1 MAAKVYYDADASL
14 LPLAGKTVA
23 VIGYGSQGHAQA
35 GNLKDA
41 GVHVLVGLYEG
52 SARWRTAEHDGF
64 EVGTVRQVADAAD
77 YIQILIPDERQAA
90 VYAEHIRPALRAGK
104 TLGFS
109 HGFSIHYH
117 QVVPPPDVDVVM
129 VAPKAPGHMFR
140 RLVQSGEGVPAL
152 LAVQQDASG
161 EATTRA
167 LAYARAVGC
176 TRAGVIETTFREET
190 ESDLFGEQNVL
201 CGGLTALMTAGFE
214 TLVAAGYAPEI
225 AYFECVHEMKL
236 IVDLVYEGGLAG
248 MRYSVSDTAEYGD
261 FSNGPRL
268 VDQHVRA
275 AMADSLR
282 RIQNGE
288 FAREW
293 IMENQSGRPVLG
305 AMRAA
310 AEAHP
315 LEQVGR
321 RLRGMMSWLK
331 PR

>member
-1 MAAKVYYDADASL
+1 MAAKVFYDSDASL
-14 LPLAGKTVA
+14 LPLGGKTVA

-41 GVHVLVGLYEG
+41 GVRVIVGLYEG
-52 SARWRTAEHDGF
+52 SPRWRVAEQDGF
-64 EVGTVRQVADAAD
+64 EVGTVRQVCDGADF
-77 YIQILIPDERQAA
+77 IQVLIPDERQAG
-90 VYAEHIRPALRAGK
+90 VYTEHIAPALRAGK

-109 HGFSIHYH
+109 HGFSIHYR

-140 RLVQSGEGVPAL
+140 RLVKAGQGVPAL
-152 LAVQQDASG
+152 LAIHQDSSG
-161 EATTRA
+161 EAEARA
-167 LAYARAVGC
+167 LAYARGVGC
-176 TRAGVIETTFREET
+176 TRAGVIATTFREET

-236 IVDLVYEGGLAG
+236 IVDLVYEGGFTG
-248 MRYSVSDTAEYGD
+248 MRHSVSDTAEFGD
-261 FSNGPRL
+261 FSNGPHI
-268 VDQHVRA
+268 VDDHVRA
-275 AMADSLR
+275 AMKDSLR

-293 IMENQSGRPVLG
+293 IMENQTGRPVLG

-310 AEAHP
+310 AAAHP
-315 LEQVGR
+315 LEQVGK
-321 RLRGMMSWLK
+321 RLRGMMSWLS
-331 PR
+331 

>member
-1 MAAKVYYDADASL
+1 MAARVYYDADASL

-41 GVHVLVGLYEG
+41 GVRVIVGLYEG
-52 SARWRTAEHDGF
+52 SARWRQVEQDGF
-64 EVGTVRQVADAAD
+64 EVGSVRRVADAAD
-77 YIQILIPDERQAA
+77 FIQVLIPDERQAA
-90 VYAEHIRPALRAGK
+90 VYGEHIRPALRAGK

-109 HGFSIHYH
+109 HGFSVHFR

-140 RLVQSGEGVPAL
+140 RLVQSGQGVPAL
-152 LAVQQDASG
+152 LAIHQDASG
-161 EATTRA
+161 EATARA

-176 TRAGVIETTFREET
+176 TRAGVIATTFREET

-236 IVDLVYEGGLAG
+236 IVDLIYEGGLAG
-248 MRYSVSDTAEYGD
+248 MRDSVSDTAEFGD
-261 FSNGPRL
+261 FTNGPRL
-268 VDQHVRA
+268 VDAHVRA
-275 AMADSLR
+275 AMRESLR
-282 RIQNGE
+282 RIQSGE

-293 IMENQSGRPVLG
+293 ILENQSNRPVLG

-310 AEAHP
+310 AAEHP
-315 LEQVGR
+315 LEQVGK
-321 RLRGMMSWLK
+321 RLRAMMSWLQG
-331 PR
+331 